1 MQMYL
6 FRSPVFPD
14 PEAGR
19 GEHSFPYALLPHQ
32 GARDGQ
38 GIVPRLYEAVGK
50 ATVTALHTDFPCR
63 FIECDLMENP
73 IGSVDGQTLAFS
85 PFEIKTLKAIPR

>member
-14 PEAGR
+14 PEADR

-32 GARDGQ
+32 GAQDGQ
-38 GIVPRLYEAVGK
+38 GIVLRLYEAAGR
-50 ATVTALHTDFPCR
+50 ATVTALHTGFPCR
-63 FIECDLMENP
+63 LIACDLMKNP